1 MGWPSLTLVTI
12 PLRFEAQAMLDPIQ
26 KLKLQIE
33 FMNAGI
39 VPMSWSIN
47 GGAPPYFDINKILAS
62 VPPDEARA
70 MKRKFR
76 KLWRAATKKKLNHG
90 GREGK
95 KLADE
100 VGMGSPQARRGQ
112 KNARKSYVLRTITK
126 KIKVDVLV

>member
-1 MGWPSLTLVTI
+1 
-12 PLRFEAQAMLDPIQ
+12 MLDPIQ

-39 VPMSWSIN
+39 VPLSWSIN
-47 GGAPPYFDINKILAS
+47 GGAPPYFDINKILACL
-62 VPPDEARA
+62 PPDEARA

-90 GREGK
+90 GRNGK

-112 KNARKSYVLRTITK
+112 KNARKSYVLTTLYRMVCK
-126 KIKVDVLV
+126 